1 MKAVFEYLKKLYL
14 ERKQISLL
22 SCFYGVVAVAFVFIA
37 GLCALVN
44 QSFGV
49 ALLIIPLVAL
59 VALCANV
66 TVWALIKLGIQHLT
80 EIENESTS
88 KTEDSGD
95 AKKSEKKTNSSKS
108 KSSKK

>member
-1 MKAVFEYLKKLYL
+1 MKAVFEYLKKLYR

-22 SCFYGVVAVAFVFIA
+22 SWFYGSVAVIFVFIA
-37 GLCALVN
+37 GLCALIN

-49 ALLIIPLVAL
+49 ALLIVPLVAL

-66 TVWALIKLGIQHLT
+66 TVWALVKLGIQKLEELEKEDAPIIET
-80 EIENESTS
+80 EEKEV
-88 KTEDSGD
+88 KKAV
-95 AKKSEKKTNSSKS
+95 AKR